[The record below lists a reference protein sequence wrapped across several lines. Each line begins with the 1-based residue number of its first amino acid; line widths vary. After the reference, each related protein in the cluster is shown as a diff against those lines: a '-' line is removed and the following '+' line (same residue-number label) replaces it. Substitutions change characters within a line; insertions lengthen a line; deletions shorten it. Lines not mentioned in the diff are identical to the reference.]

1 MLPPYSEFRFHM
13 KFIHPEDDGSIF
25 LQNVGAH
32 ILYYMLL
39 ESSLGIA

>member
-1 MLPPYSEFRFHM
+1 MLPTYSEFI
-13 KFIHPEDDGSIF
+13 KFSHPEDEGSIF

-32 ILYYMLL
+32 ILYYTLL